1 MNKKEILEKNLGFI
15 ISEVEKYLKKYN
27 IPYDH
32 LEDMINEAVIGY
44 LIAIERYDDSK
55 NANINTYASYWIKAK
70 LNDYRLKNILTPL
83 NATYYGLY
91 KVKYDNESGKF
102 IRKENNKDVKVDSDI
117 GFKNIYFSKYIS
129 LDRRINNE
137 EELSDY
143 IESIISSKVNVEEEV
158 INKITGEEVLDIINN
173 VLDEREKLII
183 HLRYFEEKT
192 LEEVKEK
199 IKLSRERIRQIEA
212 KAIKKLRKYFLQK
225 GVRWKKV

>member
-15 ISEVEKYLKKYN
+15 ISEVKKYLKKYN

-32 LEDMINEAVIGY
+32 LEDMINEAVMGY

-55 NANINTYASYWIKAK
+55 NVNINTYASYWIKAK

-83 NATYYGLY
+83 NATYYCLY

-102 IRKENNKDVKVDSDI
+102 IRKENDKDVKVNSDI
-117 GFKNIYFSKYIS
+117 GLKNIYFSEYIS

-137 EELSDY
+137 EESSDY
-143 IESIISSKVNVEEEV
+143 IESIIRSKVNVEEEV
-158 INKITGEEVLDIINN
+158 INKISGEEVLDIINN
-173 VLDEREKLII
+173 VLNEREKSII

-192 LEEVKEK
+192 LEEIGKEM
-199 IKLSRERIRQIEA
+199 KLSRERIRQIET
-212 KAIKKLRKYFLQK
+212 KAIKKLRRYFLEK
-225 GVRWKKV
+225 GVR